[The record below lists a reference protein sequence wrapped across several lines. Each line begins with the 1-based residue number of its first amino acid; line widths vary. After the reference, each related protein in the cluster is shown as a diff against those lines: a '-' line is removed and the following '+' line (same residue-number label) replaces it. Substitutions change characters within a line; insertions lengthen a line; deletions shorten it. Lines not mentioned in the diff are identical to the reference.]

1 MIVTITDNIIQLQGV
16 IWEGDGQRVISQV
29 KDVLENN
36 ADVEVRIHTP
46 GGSVFDGNLIFN
58 HLVKF
63 QSKIDVIIE
72 GMAASMGS
80 ILMLVGRSV
89 KMCENGF
96 VMIHAPFGY
105 VAGTAKDFASASKLL
120 MSMEKNFIKKYMGK
134 TNKPEEE
141 VKTWLDGDNW
151 FDAEEALELG
161 LIDEIVD
168 STLEI
173 ENIEAY
179 KKMNVAALL
188 SGFKAEQKAPTIPTP
203 TQAKQI
209 KIDTMKKELISAL
222 SLSVVSADSSDT
234 AVIKAVENRI
244 GDIQAESTAKDQKI
258 LALETKLKD
267 LAAAT
272 IKDAVSVKIKAKL
285 ITESQRAKYED
296 LGEKLG
302 LEALQ
307 SIFEDMKPSASITS
321 QINNTTDPVLDK
333 SWDDLKKVPNALEKL
348 QAEDPEKYNAL
359 FTAKFGKK
367 Q

>member
-36 ADVEVRIHTP
+36 ADIEVRIHTP

-80 ILMLVGRSV
+80 ILMLVGRSI

-96 VMIHAPFGY
+96 VMIHAPNGY
-105 VAGTAKDFASASKLL
+105 VAGTAKDFANASKLL

-188 SGFKAEQKAPTIPTP
+188 SGLAPKKP

-272 IKDAVSVKIKAKL
+272 IKDAVSAKIKAKL

-367 Q
+367 